1 MNVNSLSIFILR
13 KCLHKNLKQ
22 MIIKLKMMMTMR
34 LVLCHLAS
42 LLNGIICF
50 TQTEDA
56 IWAEDVDDDVG
67 DVLSGIVQ
75 LSYWG
80 EHRISLSHL
89 SNIQSNSSSLI
100 DMEIQV
106 EFKSSYETVAK
117 SGITKIFS

>member
-67 DVLSGIVQ
+67 DVLSGIVP

-117 SGITKIFS
+117 SGPYH